1 MSGHKHHDKGKILN
15 KDTPVRNRAGK
26 GLSKNNVARQ
36 PVSLSQG
43 NHGMT
48 ASKPAAIN
56 SRLAVP
62 PDNSS
67 ATPVLTPSSLVP
79 ALYVVATPIGNA
91 ADITLRALSVLR
103 EVDVIA
109 CEDSRVTAKLLA
121 RHDIRTKLM
130 PYHEHNA
137 ARMRPRILTRL
148 ASGERIALV
157 SDAGTPLV
165 SDPGYKLVRD
175 CIAANISVVPL
186 PGPSAPL
193 AALVLSGLP
202 SDRFL
207 FAGFLPSKALARRK
221 SLMELAQVPATL
233 LFFESAQRLPE
244 SLADMADVLGDRPAA
259 VAREITKLFEECRR
273 GSLRELAA
281 HYQDAGPP
289 KGEVV
294 VICGGA
300 TEARQT
306 ELGESLDRQLQA
318 ALGHLSLKDAVA
330 AVASATGQP
339 RKQVYARAL
348 GLTAAT
354 VPGDDE

>member
-1 MSGHKHHDKGKILN
+1 MSGHKHHDKEN
-15 KDTPVRNRAGK
+15 TPNNAVPVRGPAGK
-26 GLSKNNVARQ
+26 SLSKNK
-36 PVSLSQG
+36 LSREPAIRPQVNQG
-43 NHGMT
+43 TM
-48 ASKPAAIN
+48 ASKPAAVN
-56 SRLAVP
+56 SRLADP
-62 PDNSS
+62 PENPS
-67 ATPVLTPSSLVP
+67 ARSVLSPSSLAP

-103 EVDVIA
+103 DVDVIA

-121 RHDIRTKLM
+121 KHDIRAKLM
-130 PYHEHNA
+130 AYHEHNA
-137 ARMRPRILTRL
+137 ARMRPRILARL
-148 ASGERIALV
+148 AAGERIALV

-175 CIAANISVVPL
+175 CIAANLAVVPL

-207 FAGFLPSKALARRK
+207 FAGFLPNKTSARRK
-221 SLMELAQVPATL
+221 GLMDLAQVPATL

-259 VAREITKLFEECRR
+259 VAREITKLYEECRR
-273 GSLRELAA
+273 GSLLELAA
-281 HYQDAGPP
+281 HYHDAGPP

-300 TEARQT
+300 TETSLA
-306 ELGESLDRQLQA
+306 EDGDSLDRQLRA
-318 ALGHLSLKDAVA
+318 ALGQLSLKDAVA
-330 AVASATGQP
+330 AVASATGLP

-348 GLTAAT
+348 SLTEAL
-354 VPGDDE
+354 VPGDDP

>member
-1 MSGHKHHDKGKILN
+1 MSGHKHHDKGNIPN
-15 KDTPVRNRAGK
+15 KDAPVRNRAGK
-26 GLSKNNVARQ
+26 GLSKNSVARK
-36 PVSLSQG
+36 PIRPSQG
-43 NHGMT
+43 NHGT
-48 ASKPAAIN
+48 AASKPAAAN
-56 SRLAVP
+56 SQRADRTETP
-62 PDNSS
+62 AS
-67 ATPVLTPSSLVP
+67 TPVVSPSSLAP

-137 ARMRPRILTRL
+137 ARMRPQILARL
-148 ASGERIALV
+148 AAGERIALV

-207 FAGFLPSKALARRK
+207 FAGFLPNKTSARRK
-221 SLMELAQVPATL
+221 SLMDLAQVPATL
-233 LFFESAQRLPE
+233 VFFESAQRLPE
-244 SLADMADVLGDRPAA
+244 SLADMANVLGDRPAA

-273 GSLRELAA
+273 GSLRELAT
-281 HYQDAGPP
+281 HYHDAGPP

-300 TEARQT
+300 TEVSLA
-306 ELGESLDRQLQA
+306 EDGDSLDRQLRA

-339 RKQVYARAL
+339 RKLVYARAL